1 MKSGPRLAIEHLP
14 AYAPAMPAY
23 PLGSLTV
30 AQLGE
35 LVEIEDREVL
45 PELWEERKTGEL
57 VEDERIRLSAL
68 RRQLVSF
75 KVQIVNEATLWA
87 RAIYPLLVMAER
99 DKIHAFTE
107 VAVSA
112 TLGRG
117 ELRGEVD
124 GALARMGLRGD
135 AVSPYFLV
143 VEAKRGVEGTDP
155 IAQLLGGLLCAAS
168 ANHARRPQAEHR
180 LYGAFTIA
188 DTWTFAQATISRLDA
203 ERPLLVVAWSRE
215 YTETAEAPTILLLLK
230 SMVAE
235 LVAPPS

>member
-1 MKSGPRLAIEHLP
+1 MN
-14 AYAPAMPAY
+14 
-23 PLGSLTV
+23 
-30 AQLGE
+30 Q
-35 LVEIEDREVL
+35 LVELAEIQDRGVLPDLWEDRPL
-45 PELWEERKTGEL
+45 APLA
-57 VEDERIRLSAL
+57 EDEQVVLAVLCKRLVAHRTIL
-68 RRQLVSF
+68 
-75 KVQIVNEATLWA
+75 VNEATIWA
-87 RAIYPLLVMAER
+87 RAIYPLLVLAER
-99 DKIHAFTE
+99 DNICAFAE
-107 VAVSA
+107 VPLGA
-112 TLGRG
+112 TFARG